1 MANPTTSRAQLQAAC
16 DQQQWAL
23 LDLLLERDSTH
34 INDHA
39 VYSDTWGDWWGFLL
53 ECVYQGHVDGVRV
66 LLKHG
71 ADRKVGRWG
80 DCIPESPLQ
89 AAERYPEILAL
100 LRDERRPT
108 YVRPGDPLIPLDDRV
123 RDGAQPLPTILA
135 YDFDDVLCLIRPLPY
150 VQLMREQ
157 SGLLLLRQQVSKIEA
172 WCEFLPQYRTVL
184 CEPLDFA
191 YRYLRCLGALD
202 ELLLQDLLLS
212 GQFTWRGIVMGAW
225 LGALEPRAEFRE
237 LLLRARPL
245 APKNRWVIDLAV
257 AAIDEKRPPQA
268 AEHLDA
274 LEKIRRALA
283 PIPRPAI
290 RLRRYDGTQSVV
302 SAEEARLIGEIYRT
316 RGTDVALRH
325 LATHSFASK
334 TGMPCDR
341 DPIRSTWAYGM
352 HPPFSMQDL
361 MAWKPPPAIQPG
373 HTNSK

>member
-1 MANPTTSRAQLQAAC
+1 MTTTTRTQLKAAC

-23 LDLLLERDSTH
+23 LDLLLQRDPTH

-39 VYSDTWGDWWGFLL
+39 VYTDTWGDWWGFLM

-71 ADRKVGRWG
+71 ADRNVGRWG

-89 AAERYPEILAL
+89 AAERYPEILTL
-100 LRDERRPT
+100 LRDEHRPN
-108 YVRPGDPLIPLDDRV
+108 YVRSGDPPISLDDS
-123 RDGAQPLPTILA
+123 AQPLPTALA

-150 VQLMREQ
+150 VHMMRER
-157 SGLLLLRQQVSKIEA
+157 SGLLLLRRQVSKIEA
-172 WCEFLPQYRTVL
+172 WGEFLPQYRTVL

-191 YRYLRCLGALD
+191 YLYLRCLGALD

-225 LGALEPRAEFRE
+225 LAALEPRAEFRE

-245 APKNRWVIDLAV
+245 APKSQWVIDLAV
-257 AAIDEKRPPQA
+257 AAIDAKRPPET

-274 LEKIRRALA
+274 MEKIRRALA
-283 PIPRPAI
+283 PIPRPVI
-290 RLRRYDGTQSVV
+290 KLRHYDCTQSLLW
-302 SAEEARLIGEIYRT
+302 AEQARLIGEIYRT
-316 RGTDVALRH
+316 RGTDATLRH
-325 LATHSFASK
+325 IATHSFGAKSV
-334 TGMPCDR
+334 MLSDQ
-341 DPIRSTWAYGM
+341 DPIRSTWAYGI

-361 MAWKPPPAIQPG
+361 MVWKPPPAIPPSRA
-373 HTNSK
+373 NNK